1 MSGSGHQAVPPNAD
15 FRVHSNSETATDR
28 LGQLLSDVLC
38 PGITIALNGQLGS
51 GKTHFVR
58 SLCRGL
64 GADPAQV
71 NSPTFVLLQVYPDGR
86 IPVAHFDSYR
96 LADTDEFL
104 AIGADEFLNSDEF
117 LCVVEWADPVR
128 DALPPDRL
136 TIDITQTGCESREFL
151 IRADGPRSTDVLTRL
166 IQRTQTADSDAN
178 RHQHANRES

>member
-1 MSGSGHQAVPPNAD
+1 MSHSAHQPAPPAAE
-15 FRVHSNSETATDR
+15 FRFHSNSEAATDR
-28 LGQLLSDVLC
+28 LGHALSDVLC

-51 GKTHFVR
+51 GKTRFVR

-117 LCVVEWADPVR
+117 LCVVEWAERIR

-136 TIDITQTGCESREFL
+136 TINITQTGCESRDFL
-151 IRADGPRSTDVLTRL
+151 IRADGPRSTDVLNRL
-166 IQRTQTADSDAN
+166 IERTQAGDSNALS
-178 RHQHANRES
+178 QQ